1 MVVYGNYYD
10 RVQHIFEVT
19 KLLLRYRK
27 KTCVAQYKTLLAISV
42 MDTAPHGVKYYN
54 SKHTLFHSS
63 SL

>member
-10 RVQHIFEVT
+10 RVQNIFEIT

-27 KTCVAQYKTLLAISV
+27 KTCVVQYKTLLAIPV
-42 MDTAPHGVKYYN
+42 MDTAPRGVKYYN
-54 SKHTLFHSS
+54 SKHTSFHSS